1 MTEESLRPASPSL
14 VGRVLGGRYD
24 VIRLLGRGGMGEVY
38 EGNHRLLHKRVAI
51 KVLGSSLAAEEN
63 QRKRFLREARSA
75 NEIDHENVVSI
86 LDFGDDEPTYFVMEF
101 LEGEDLHALVDREGG
116 LRWTRA
122 RPIIL
127 QICAALAAAHGR
139 GIVHRDV
146 KPSNCFVLRKG
157 GRADFVKVLD
167 FGIAKVA
174 ETNANATGLTR
185 THELMGTVA
194 YMAPEQALGEEV
206 DARTDI
212 YALGVVIYEMLSGKV
227 PFSGTNSYKVLDQH
241 VRKPPPPPVFVDAT
255 IPAEV
260 APLIL
265 KALEKDPSDRFQSM
279 DELAEAVAR
288 IGQIAVPQFHAAGTE
303 FLPGSERFVPAMPP
317 TQVLEN
323 LPGAGHGGP
332 TEPLMVQRGQAPR
345 APTGAQRNERA
356 ETNPVELSAGGGRP
370 MTAMTMSG
378 AIDESRPRSIR
389 NYILGGLAVLVAVGG
404 GVFAGTQMTGGEQPA
419 PVVPAAEPEVAN
431 ATKREEPQQNAAKGP
446 VLVEVSP
453 APPVPPPTTELSPA
467 PVVEAP
473 PVVAVLPS
481 EDFVEVVPEAAPA
494 TPKPA
499 AARPSSKPKPAGAKS
514 FASIEATIRKKAL
527 SKCKDG
533 LSGTSIEATFLVSHQ
548 GATMMV
554 KAGGSNARTPAGS
567 CLVDLVKA
575 AKFSPTDEGRHSL
588 IVSF

>member
-1 MTEESLRPASPSL
+1 MLVPGKSEPAPLHPLRAPLLAWPAMTEDSTRAASPSL

-75 NEIDHENVVSI
+75 NQIDHENVVSI

-101 LEGEDLHALVDREGG
+101 LEGEDLHALVNREGG

-122 RPIIL
+122 RGIIL
-127 QICAALAAAHGR
+127 QICAALAAAHAR

-167 FGIAKVA
+167 FGIAKVTESDA
-174 ETNANATGLTR
+174 AATGLTR

-212 YALGVVIYEMLSGKV
+212 YALGVVIYEMLSGKL

-241 VRKPPPPPVFVDAT
+241 VRKPPPPPTFVDAT
-255 IPAEV
+255 IPPEV

-265 KALEKDPSDRFQSM
+265 KALEKDPANRFQSM

-288 IGQIAVPQFHAAGTE
+288 IGTAAVPRGHAAGTE
-303 FLPGSERFVPAMPP
+303 FLPGSDGGVAAMPP
-317 TQVLEN
+317 TQVLE
-323 LPGAGHGGP
+323 GFGSAGQGGP
-332 TEPLMVQRGQAPR
+332 TEPLHVQRGQAPR
-345 APTGAQRNERA
+345 APATAARRSERA
-356 ETNPVELSAGGGRP
+356 ETNPVDLGRP

-378 AIDESRPRSIR
+378 GADVSPPRPMLR
-389 NYILGGLAVLVAVGG
+389 YILTGLAVLVAVGG
-404 GVFAGTQMTGGEQPA
+404 GVVVGTQMTGGEQPA
-419 PVVPAAEPEVAN
+419 VGRGCSARGEGDE
-431 ATKREEPQQNAAKGP
+431 KRGGRA
-446 VLVEVSP
+446 
-453 APPVPPPTTELSPA
+453 
-467 PVVEAP
+467 
-473 PVVAVLPS
+473 S
-481 EDFVEVVPEAAPA
+481 EGADG
-494 TPKPA
+494 TG
-499 AARPSSKPKPAGAKS
+499 AR
-514 FASIEATIRKKAL
+514 R
-527 SKCKDG
+527 G
-533 LSGTSIEATFLVSHQ
+533 LSGAS
-548 GATMMV
+548 GA
-554 KAGGSNARTPAGS
+554 AAGS
-567 CLVDLVKA
+567 GA
-575 AKFSPTDEGRHSL
+575 HSGADA
-588 IVSF
+588 